1 MKKRMPRP
9 APGYG
14 DNGMGKNGSLMKQ
27 FKTWGN
33 TITNRKNVG
42 YLFIFPALLD
52 LFIFVAIP
60 LIAAFYIALTDLDI
74 FLQSPN
80 FVGQSNFTQSF
91 QDERVWNAFKNTAVY
106 VGVNVPLQLGLALI
120 LAFLL
125 SKPTRF
131 NKLCRTV
138 FYVPVLCSFT
148 AIAILFQLLLN
159 STVGYIPYMIS
170 WFTGT
175 VESLLSSPR
184 WAMPVVIAI
193 SVWKNFGRSLIIY
206 VAGILDIPQTYF
218 EASAIDGASRTQ
230 QFFRI
235 TIPNLLPTISFT
247 LLTTIISSFQ
257 VFDAVYVTTGGG
269 PLHKTE
275 TVVQYIYLRG
285 FSDPYD
291 LGYASAVCVELFT
304 VIAVI
309 TLFFKGY
316 LDRRIEKNY

>member
-1 MKKRMPRP
+1 MRKTQLGRIWS
-9 APGYG
+9 
-14 DNGMGKNGSLMKQ
+14 GM
-27 FKTWGN
+27 TD
-33 TITNRKNVG
+33 RKHVG

-60 LIAAFYIALTDLDI
+60 LVIAFYIALTDLDI
-74 FLQSPN
+74 FLQNPEFIGFSN
-80 FVGQSNFTQSF
+80 FVRSF
-91 QDERVWNAFKNTAVY
+91 KDERVLNAFKNTLIY
-106 VGVNVPLQLGLALI
+106 VGLNVPIQLSLALI

-125 SKPTRF
+125 SKPTWF

-148 AIAILFQLLLN
+148 AIGILFQLLLN

-170 WFTGT
+170 WFTGS
-175 VESLLSSPR
+175 VDALLKDVR
-184 WAMPVVIAI
+184 FAMPIVIFI

-218 EASAIDGASRTQ
+218 EASAIDGANKWQ
-230 QFFRI
+230 QFFHI

-269 PLHKTE
+269 PLYKTE
-275 TVVQYIYLRG
+275 TLVQYIYLRG

-291 LGYASAVCVELFT
+291 LGFASAVCVELFT

-309 TLFFKGY
+309 TLFFKGF
-316 LDRRIEKNY
+316 LDRKIAGNY

>member
-1 MKKRMPRP
+1 M
-9 APGYG
+9 
-14 DNGMGKNGSLMKQ
+14 
-27 FKTWGN
+27 
-33 TITNRKNVG
+33 
-42 YLFIFPALLD
+42 
-52 LFIFVAIP
+52 
-60 LIAAFYIALTDLDI
+60 
-74 FLQSPN
+74 
-80 FVGQSNFTQSF
+80 
-91 QDERVWNAFKNTAVY
+91 
-106 VGVNVPLQLGLALI
+106 
-120 LAFLL
+120 
-125 SKPTRF
+125 
-131 NKLCRTV
+131 
-138 FYVPVLCSFT
+138 
-148 AIAILFQLLLN
+148 
-159 STVGYIPYMIS
+159 
-170 WFTGT
+170 
-175 VESLLSSPR
+175 
-184 WAMPVVIAI
+184 
-193 SVWKNFGRSLIIY
+193 
-206 VAGILDIPQTYF
+206 DIPQTYF

>member
-1 MKKRMPRP
+1 MSKTQLGRVWSRMT
-9 APGYG
+9 
-14 DNGMGKNGSLMKQ
+14 D
-27 FKTWGN
+27 
-33 TITNRKNVG
+33 RKHVG

-52 LFIFVAIP
+52 LFIFVAVP
-60 LIAAFYIALTDLDI
+60 LVIAFYIALTDLDI
-74 FLQSPN
+74 FLQNPEFIGFSN
-80 FVGQSNFTQSF
+80 FVRSF
-91 QDERVWNAFKNTAVY
+91 KDERVLNAFKNTLIY
-106 VGVNVPLQLGLALI
+106 VGLNVPIQISLALI

-125 SKPTRF
+125 SKPTWF
-131 NKLCRTV
+131 NKMCRTV

-148 AIAILFQLLLN
+148 AIGILFQLLLN

-170 WFTGT
+170 WFTGS
-175 VESLLSSPR
+175 VDALLKDVR
-184 WAMPVVIAI
+184 FAMPIVIFI

-218 EASAIDGASRTQ
+218 EASAIDGANKWQ
-230 QFFRI
+230 QFFHI

-269 PLHKTE
+269 PLYKTE
-275 TVVQYIYLRG
+275 TLVQYIYLRG

-291 LGYASAVCVELFT
+291 LGFASAVCVELFT

-309 TLFFKGY
+309 TLFFKGF
-316 LDRRIEKNY
+316 LDRKIAGNY